1 MNLVDVGVSIAGP
14 MVLAVGRRVVISA
27 TGVEV
32 EGGDVILDELE
43 EDGEGDGAFVLEED
57 DDEVDVGGGYVGVGV
72 IGGGIEE
79 GRLGVLCSGRSMART
94 QGK

>member
-14 MVLAVGRRVVISA
+14 MVLAMGRRVVISA

-43 EDGEGDGAFVLEED
+43 EEGEGDGAFVLEED
-57 DDEVDVGGGYVGVGV
+57 GCGRWVCGGGCDWRWY
-72 IGGGIEE
+72 
-79 GRLGVLCSGRSMART
+79 
-94 QGK
+94 